1 MELCRHETCVKYSGL
16 GESCRE
22 LGGNEEALVKV
33 IEEKK
38 KNRTQN
44 EAGKR
49 QGVTQ
54 GFLKKV

>member
-38 KNRTQN
+38 KKI
-44 EAGKR
+44 EHKMKLVKDKG
-49 QGVTQ
+49 
-54 GFLKKV
+54 